1 MKRNRMFFKMLF
13 SSLFRR
19 RSRFLVAILAVAIGA
34 TILSGLVTIYYDIPR
49 QLGKEFRSYGANMV
63 LLPAGEKE
71 KLSKSDVETA
81 RKSIPEGQIVGMAP
95 YRYQTTNVHEHPYVL
110 AGTDM
115 EEAKKN
121 SPFWYIDG
129 EWVGNGHDDL
139 VMVGKEIA
147 KTMNLGVGDEIEV
160 TGPKYG
166 KTTEA
171 TSITDDSKEVA
182 RRHEASQKEEPVAD
196 DTYTRR
202 FTIGGIVTTGGEEE
216 NFIFMDINV
225 LNEMLEDQYRVDIVE
240 CSIEADREHLDRVAE
255 DIQKNLDGISARP
268 VLRVTQSQ
276 DVVLGKLQALVYI
289 VTVVVLILT
298 MISVTTT
305 MMAVVTERR
314 REIGLKKALGA
325 LNREIVKEFV
335 SEGAMLGFFGG
346 VFGVIL
352 GFLFAQ
358 NVSLSVFGRAV
369 AFQWGLIPITIVVSM
384 VITAIAC
391 VIPVRSAVRIEPALV
406 LRGE

>member
-1 MKRNRMFFKMLF
+1 MFFKMLF

-19 RSRFLVAILAVAIGA
+19 RSRFLVAILAVAIGS

-63 LLPAGEKE
+63 LLPKGEKE
-71 KLSKSDVETA
+71 KLSKKDVEEA
-81 RKSIPEGQIVGMAP
+81 KKAIPKDKLVGMAP
-95 YRYQTTNVHEHPYVL
+95 YRYQTTNVNEHPYVL
-110 AGTDM
+110 AGTEIDQ
-115 EEAKKN
+115 AKAN
-121 SPFWYIDG
+121 SPFWYVEGKWIPDG
-129 EWVGNGHDDL
+129 DENE
-139 VMVGKEIA
+139 VMIGKEIA
-147 KTMNLGVGDEIEV
+147 QTMNLGVGDMITV

-166 KTTEA
+166 KMIKSTN
-171 TSITDDSKEVA
+171 ITDDSGAVA
-182 RRHEASQKEEPVAD
+182 KKHEEAQSDEKTD
-196 DTYTRR
+196 DEYARQ
-202 FTIGGIVTTGGEEE
+202 FKIGGIITTGGAEES
-216 NFIFMDINV
+216 FIFLDINV
-225 LNEMLEDQYRVDIVE
+225 LSEMLEDQYRVDIVE
-240 CSIEADREHLDRVAE
+240 CSIEADREHLDAVAK
-255 DIQKNLDGISARP
+255 DIESRLTDISARP

-276 DVVLGKLQALVYI
+276 DVVLKKLQALVYI

-325 LNREIVKEFV
+325 LNSEIVKEFV
-335 SEGAMLGFFGG
+335 SEGAMLGLLGG
-346 VFGVIL
+346 ILGVIL

-369 AFQWGLIPITIVVSM
+369 AFQYYMIPVTIIVSM
-384 VITAIAC
+384 IVTAIAC
-391 VIPVRSAVRIEPALV
+391 VIPVRGAVKIEPALV